1 MRTPTASTRLIALLG
16 DPVAHS
22 LSPRFQNAAFQAAG
36 VDGVYVALRCD
47 AEHFAGLLEGIA
59 RSGGGGNVTLPHKE
73 RAASLVESATEAVR
87 RTGACNTYWC
97 ESGRLCGDNTDV
109 PGFQIAVQAIVGSP
123 AGARVLLVGAGG
135 AARGALYAL
144 LLSGVDS
151 VVLLNRSPERA
162 EALRQAFEPDA
173 RRIRLA
179 SEIGPLGS
187 QHFDLVVN
195 ATSLGLH
202 PTDPL
207 PLEFGRIGSAGA
219 VFDLVY
225 ARGETRWVQEAR
237 ALGIPAM
244 DGLEM
249 LIHQGAVAFE
259 RWWGIPA
266 PVEAMRAALAEVAPP
281 GSAGGEGQDA
291 GQPRG

>member
-1 MRTPTASTRLIALLG
+1 MKTPTASTRLLALLG

-47 AEHFAGLLEGIA
+47 ADSFAGLLVGIA

-87 RTGACNTYWC
+87 RTGACNTYWY

-109 PGFQIAVQAIVGSP
+109 PGFQIAVQALVGSL

-151 VVLLNRSPERA
+151 VVLLNRSPDRA
-162 EALRQAFEPDA
+162 EALRQAFESDA
-173 RRIRLA
+173 RRILLA

-202 PTDPL
+202 STDPL
-207 PLEFGRIGSAGA
+207 PLEFGRIGGAGA

-225 ARGETRWVQEAR
+225 ARGGTRWVREAR

-259 RWWGIPA
+259 RWWGVAA
-266 PVEAMRAALAEVAPP
+266 PVEAMRAALADVAPAEP
-281 GSAGGEGQDA
+281 VGGGHGVGER
-291 GQPRG
+291 RG

>member
-1 MRTPTASTRLIALLG
+1 VKTPTASTRLIALLG

-47 AEHFAGLLEGIA
+47 ADRFAGLLEGIA

-109 PGFQIAVQAIVGSP
+109 PGFQIAVQGLVGSI

-179 SEIGPLGS
+179 SETGPLGS

-207 PLEFGRIGSAGA
+207 PLEFGRIGGAGA

-225 ARGETRWVQEAR
+225 ARGETRWVREAR

-266 PVEAMRAALAEVAPP
+266 PVEAMRAALADVAAPAEP
-281 GSAGGEGQDA
+281 VGGGHATGE
-291 GQPRG
+291 PRG